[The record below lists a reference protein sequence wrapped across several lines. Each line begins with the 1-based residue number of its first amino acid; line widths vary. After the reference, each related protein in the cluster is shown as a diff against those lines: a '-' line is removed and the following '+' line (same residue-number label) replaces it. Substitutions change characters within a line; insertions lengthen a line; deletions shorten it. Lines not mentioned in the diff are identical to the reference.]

1 MTKEQFNNERD
12 YCAMIALAKTMLAQ
26 GVINEQ
32 DFTALEH
39 KLSEQYKPVASCLQ
53 EDGGAP

>member
-32 DFTALEH
+32 DFTVLER
-39 KLSEQYKPVASCLQ
+39 KLSEQYKPVVSCLR
-53 EDGGAP
+53 EDGSAP